1 MGGPFFCGFS
11 ILAAPNKA
19 NHGVLAVLEQNLKT
33 DNLEEKY
40 AIYGKALA
48 CTGKNIPKCT
58 KNMFLIHLLV

>member
-1 MGGPFFCGFS
+1 MLLFF
-11 ILAAPNKA
+11 

-48 CTGKNIPKCT
+48 CTGKNIPSRS
-58 KNMFLIHLLV
+58 LV